1 MALIYEI
8 IDTRGKV
15 APADWKRL
23 IKFSIRSLDNITLIK
38 NFLSSNNYYYS
49 HPDNIKCKII
59 EKILDDSNLQDT
71 LNRRKNFWINTR
83 IDRFGKDCFLQ
94 RRKDSTKESNNEETI
109 SEKIIEEEKKEEIII
124 EDKINEEPK
133 IIENNPDSINKVIE
147 ENQGN
152 NDFIVNLS
160 SNDSSSDDSDSTSDI
175 TDSINET
182 SSNEIIE
189 EIPESVE
196 EIPEIPSS
204 EPEPNFNNTEFK
216 FDNIIYNGLD
226 DLMNNINSDIS
237 REIVIKTLTGKIN
250 KNYKKK
256 YKEVLSK
263 LFIFRDNEWV
273 CVL

>member
-23 IKFSIRSLDNITLIK
+23 IKFSIRNLDNITLIK

-49 HPDNIKCKII
+49 YPDNIKCKII

-94 RRKDSTKESNNEETI
+94 RRKDSAKESNNEETI
-109 SEKIIEEEKKEEIII
+109 SEKIIEEKTEEIII
-124 EDKINEEPK
+124 ENKINEEPK

-152 NDFIVNLS
+152 NDFIVNSSS
-160 SNDSSSDDSDSTSDI
+160 SNTSD
-175 TDSINET
+175 TNDSINET

-189 EIPESVE
+189 DISEPVE

-226 DLMNNINSDIS
+226 DLMNNIDSDIS

-263 LFIFRDNEWV
+263 LSVFRDNEWV
-273 CVL
+273 CIIN